1 MNEDDN
7 VLKELILGTIFFGI
21 VVALI
26 GIWWVDE
33 KRLFLLGL
41 SIGIMLSVWRAVH
54 IQRSLMVLLDCTEKQ
69 AQSKMVVSYATRTL
83 AIFVVLGMMIYM
95 DMGTMSIL
103 MCFVGLFGL
112 KAGAWMQPYT
122 HRVLQRG

>member
-21 VVALI
+21 VVAFL

-33 KRLFLLGL
+33 KSMFLLGL
-41 SIGIMLSVWRAVH
+41 CIGIMLSVWRAVH
-54 IQRSLMVLLDCTEKQ
+54 IQRSLTVLLDCGEKQ

-83 AIFVVLGMMIYM
+83 AIFVVLWIMIYM

-122 HRVLQRG
+122 HKVLQRG

>member
-54 IQRSLMVLLDCTEKQ
+54 IQRSLMVLLDCAEKQ
-69 AQSKMVVSYATRTL
+69 AQSKMIVSYATRTL

-95 DMGTMSIL
+95 DMGTMSVL